1 MLWTNKAQ
9 IHNALDN
16 LYCIIRIINY
26 TDLMTNFQET
36 CESWRLLPYDVGT
49 GYSKVSLDIYGE
61 TSFLKTPRAV
71 YKTDLNIP
79 L

>member
-36 CESWRLLPYDVGT
+36 CESWRLLPYPVGT
-49 GYSKVSLDIYGE
+49 GYSEVS
-61 TSFLKTPRAV
+61 
-71 YKTDLNIP
+71 
-79 L
+79 

>member
-36 CESWRLLPYDVGT
+36 CESWRLLPYPVGT
-49 GYSKVSLDIYGE
+49 GYSEVSLDINRE
-61 TSFLKTPRAV
+61 TSFLKTPHAV